1 MGHWR
6 GLGFVAL
13 LLLAAAIALLRGADA
28 SRTQP
33 VVAELHL
40 PPAFTVARDF
50 DFGRYRLSWRG
61 TAFGVYAQ
69 NRPEK
74 ILWSA
79 EGGFL
84 AAGVGRPNP
93 LPLLSER
100 KLLCRDQSLESIER
114 LGARLLLKGH
124 LRCADGRLSGY
135 VLSFED
141 DGERGVL
148 LTVALGDSE
157 LDRLYLRWRR
167 DAGERVYGFGEL
179 SGAYDMSGRRVM
191 VALGDASAAGQGGRS
206 IAATQAFY
214 LTSGMRAFHSQS
226 TVYQVFDLRDP
237 HRIGLE
243 VHEGRLAA
251 RIYKGESPQ
260 ELRAHQASAVGVMS
274 TPTVPK

>member
-1 MGHWR
+1 MGYWR
-6 GLGFVAL
+6 GLGVVAL
-13 LLLAAAIALLRGADA
+13 WLLAAAIALLRAADA
-28 SRTQP
+28 SRTQSI
-33 VVAELHL
+33 VAELHL

-74 ILWSA
+74 ILWST
-79 EGGFL
+79 EDGFL
-84 AAGVGRPNP
+84 AAGIGRANP
-93 LPLLSER
+93 LPLLSEL

-114 LGARLLLKGH
+114 LGARLSLKGH

-148 LTVALGDSE
+148 LTVRLGDSE
-157 LDRLYLRWRR
+157 LDRLFLSWRR
-167 DAGERVYGFGEL
+167 DAGERIYGFGEL
-179 SGAYDMSGRRVM
+179 SGVFDMSGRRVM
-191 VALGDASAAGQGGRS
+191 VALGDASGAGQGGRS

-226 TVYQVFDLRDP
+226 TAYQVFDLRDP

-243 VHEGRLAA
+243 VHEGRLMA

-260 ELRAHQASAVGVMS
+260 ELRAHQAVIGIMS
-274 TPTVPK
+274 TQAAPK

>member
-1 MGHWR
+1 MGYWR
-6 GLGFVAL
+6 GLGFAA

-28 SRTQP
+28 WRTQP
-33 VVAELHL
+33 VIAELHL
-40 PPAFTVARDF
+40 PPAFTAARDF

-61 TAFGVYAQ
+61 TAFGIYAQ

-84 AAGVGRPNP
+84 AAGLGRPKP
-93 LPLLSER
+93 FPLLSDR
-100 KLLCRDQSLESIER
+100 KLICRDQSLESIER
-114 LGARLLLKGH
+114 LGTRLLLKGH

-148 LTVALGDSE
+148 LTVALGDSK
-157 LDRLYLRWRR
+157 LDRLYLNWRR

-179 SGAYDMSGRRVM
+179 SGAYDMSGRRLV
-191 VALGDASAAGQGGRS
+191 VALGAASAAGQGGRS
-206 IAATQAFY
+206 ITASQAFY
-214 LTSGMRAFHSQS
+214 LTSSMRAFHSQS
-226 TVYQVFDLRDP
+226 TAYQVFDLRDP
-237 HRIGLE
+237 RRIGLE
-243 VHEGRLAA
+243 VHDGRLAA

-274 TPTVPK
+274 TPTAPK